1 MKLIEFWD
9 NPTNMADD
17 TPEASLYNGLGSLE
31 AREAFK
37 SGMESQQDGT
47 PKDRNP
53 YSHGERATAWLQGW
67 KTSYFKKYGKKDV
80 SSPTFQTQH
89 PSSDSASSN
98 G

>member
-9 NPTNMADD
+9 NPTNYADD

-31 AREAFK
+31 ARLAFK

-47 PKDRNP
+47 PKERNP
-53 YSHGERATAWLQGW
+53 YNHGERAAAWLQGW
-67 KTSYFKKYGKKDV
+67 KASYEKKYGKKDV
-80 SSPTFQTQH
+80 SSPTFPTQH
-89 PSSDSASSN
+89 PSSDAAAAN

>member
-17 TPEASLYNGLGSLE
+17 TPEASKLNQLGSLE

-37 SGMESQQDGT
+37 SGLESQQDGT
-47 PKDRNP
+47 GKNMNP

-80 SSPTFQTQH
+80 SSPSFPTQH
-89 PSSDSASSN
+89 SSSDAGSSN